1 MTHVIVLRF
10 SAMGDVLMTIP
21 VIDSFARQHPDVR
34 VTVVS
39 RPWAQPLFA
48 LLPSNV
54 GFIAADLSGE
64 HAGYHG
70 LNLLARRLFALQ
82 PTHIA
87 DLHDVLR
94 TKWLRMRLHIAGHHV
109 AHIRKDRR
117 ARKNFIE
124 AKEKVQQKSMFEKY
138 MEVFRRLGFDDW
150 ELDFKGLYSNGGA
163 DLSVAVPSF
172 DLSMRPERHWAAIAP
187 FSAHDGKTY
196 PQEQM
201 EEVIRQLDARGD
213 THIFLFGAG
222 KKESDTLAAWA
233 ERYAHAESMA
243 GQLNNIAE
251 ELAVISH
258 CQVMLSMDSGNMHL
272 AALANVPVIS
282 IWGATHPL
290 GGFLGYGQQL
300 DTVLQRTDLSCR
312 PCSIYGNKPCQFGDY
327 RCLTGITPEAVVEKV
342 TAIARNNA

>member
-1 MTHVIVLRF
+1 
-10 SAMGDVLMTIP
+10 MGDVLMTIP

-39 RPWAQPLFA
+39 RPWAQPLFS

-54 GFIAADLSGE
+54 VFMAADLKGE

-117 ARKNFIE
+117 ARKTFLSAE
-124 AKEKVQQKSMFEKY
+124 VKVPQTSMFEKY
-138 MEVFRRLGFDDW
+138 VDVFRRLGFDDW
-150 ELDFKGLYSNGGA
+150 SLDFKSLYPQGGA
-163 DLSVAVPSF
+163 DLSTAVPSF
-172 DLSMRPERHWAAIAP
+172 DCSVRPERHWVAIAP
-187 FSAHDGKTY
+187 FSIHEGKTY
-196 PQEQM
+196 PMEQM
-201 EEVIRQLDARGD
+201 EEVIRMLDARGD

-222 KKESDTLAAWA
+222 KTESDTLDLWS
-233 ERYAHAESMA
+233 ERYAHAENMA
-243 GQLNNIAE
+243 GKLNGISE

-258 CQVMLSMDSGNMHL
+258 CQVMVSMDSGNMHL
-272 AALANVPVIS
+272 AALAAVPVVS
-282 IWGATHPL
+282 IWGATHPYS
-290 GGFLGYGQQL
+290 GFLG
-300 DTVLQRTDLSCR
+300 
-312 PCSIYGNKPCQFGDY
+312 
-327 RCLTGITPEAVVEKV
+327 
-342 TAIARNNA
+342 